1 MEEQNDKLYE
11 SIEGFLIGNA
21 QEISE
26 LKIKLLKLH
35 FQEIVKLA
43 EKLDLSKLPG
53 IIPEGKK
60 RGDKLIALLQNF
72 KKNDGALYEYDA
84 EIFDNDDTEI
94 EEIRTKNLLFSI
106 VRSLYLILCNSKQQG
121 ELETLRNDLQNFK
134 FQNNEEIDNNIKTY
148 QDNVKLL
155 DYFNII
161 FPNNKL
167 QPKLEEEPK
176 VEPLVQKKGVF
187 SRLSGLF
194 GSNKKSGAIDIEGSF
209 NKIDADI
216 KKQKAEY
223 EQVDKKEGEEDNI
236 NAKITAVETKFEEL
250 RKVKEKIDK
259 LNLKINDKEIVE
271 NAKKE
276 REDLKKAS
284 AERIKQSQNRQ
295 DTFFNANS
303 TALRSFNSLER
314 TKEEDKDANGF
325 KELYNK
331 NKPIKDEYDRIKID
345 TNAEIENANKAI
357 AAADK
362 EIANLNKHPKDNKK
376 RLIKEAQQE
385 KETAEA
391 EFKALEETLNTE
403 ISGIQD
409 EIDKLKKNK
418 GSTGGGK
425 RIKYKSTGDEVVI
438 LYKNRE
444 CKKTVYVKEKTATKY
459 CKINNK
465 YILLSK
471 LNVIG

>member
-1 MEEQNDKLYE
+1 MEEQNGEPYK
-11 SIEGFLIGNA
+11 SIERFLIGNA

-26 LKIKLLKLH
+26 LKIELLKLH
-35 FQEIVKLA
+35 FEEIVKLA
-43 EKLDLSKLPG
+43 KNIVSSKLTD
-53 IIPEGKK
+53 IIPDGRK

-94 EEIRTKNLLFSI
+94 EEIRTKHLLFSI
-106 VRSLYLILCNSKQQG
+106 VRSLYLILCNSKKRG

-134 FQNNEEIDNNIKTY
+134 FQNDEEIDKYLKMY
-148 QDNVKLL
+148 QGNVKML
-155 DYFNII
+155 DYLNII
-161 FPNNKL
+161 LPNNKL

-176 VEPLVQKKGVF
+176 VAPVQKKGVF
-187 SRLSGLF
+187 SRLF
-194 GSNKKSGAIDIEGSF
+194 GSNKKSGVIDIEGSF

-223 EQVDKKEGEEDNI
+223 EQVDKKEGGEDKI
-236 NAKITAVETKFEEL
+236 NAKIAAVETKFEEL

-259 LNLKINDKEIVE
+259 LNEKINDKEIVE

-276 REDLKKAS
+276 REELKKAS

-303 TALRSFNSLER
+303 TALRSFNSLEK
-314 TKEEDKDANGF
+314 TKEKDKDTDGF

-345 TNAEIENANKAI
+345 TDAEIEYANKAI

-362 EIANLNKHPKDNKK
+362 EIADLKKNPNNNKK
-376 RLIKEAQQE
+376 KLIKEAKEE
-385 KETAEA
+385 KDNAEE
-391 EFKALEETLNTE
+391 EFKELEDTLNTE
-403 ISGIQD
+403 ISGIQA
-409 EIDKLKKNK
+409 EIDNLKKIK

-425 RIKYKSTGDEVVI
+425 RIKYKSIGDEVVI

>member
-1 MEEQNDKLYE
+1 MEEQNGEPYK
-11 SIEGFLIGNA
+11 SIESFLIGNA

-26 LKIKLLKLH
+26 LKIELLKLH

-43 EKLDLSKLPG
+43 ENLDLSKLSD

-72 KKNDGALYEYDA
+72 KKNDGELYEYDA

-106 VRSLYLILCNSKQQG
+106 VKSLYLILCNSKERG
-121 ELETLRNDLQNFK
+121 ELEVLRNKLQNFK
-134 FQNNEEIDNNIKTY
+134 FQNNEEIDKYLKMY
-148 QDNVKLL
+148 QGNVKML
-155 DYFNII
+155 DYFNKF

-167 QPKLEEEPK
+167 QPNLEEEQK
-176 VEPLVQKKGVF
+176 VEPLQKKGVF
-187 SRLSGLF
+187 SRFSGLF

-209 NKIDADI
+209 NKIDTEI
-216 KKQKAEY
+216 KKQKTEY

-259 LNLKINDKEIVE
+259 LNEKINDKEIVE
-271 NAKKE
+271 KAKKE
-276 REDLKKAS
+276 REELKKAS

-303 TALRSFNSLER
+303 TALRSFNSLEK
-314 TKEEDKDANGF
+314 TKEKDKDTDGF

-345 TNAEIENANKAI
+345 TDAEIEYANKAI
-357 AAADK
+357 AATDK
-362 EIANLNKHPKDNKK
+362 EIADLKKNPNNNKK
-376 RLIKEAQQE
+376 KLIKEAKEE
-385 KETAEA
+385 KDNAEE
-391 EFKALEETLNTE
+391 EFKELEDTLNTE
-403 ISGIQD
+403 ISGIQA
-409 EIDKLKKNK
+409 EIDKLKNNK

-425 RIKYKSTGDEVVI
+425 RIKYKSTSDEVVI

-444 CKKTVYVKEKTATKY
+444 SKKTVYIKEKTATKY

>member
-1 MEEQNDKLYE
+1 MEKQNGEPYK
-11 SIEGFLIGNA
+11 SIESFLIGNA

-26 LKIKLLKLH
+26 LKIELLKLH

-43 EKLDLSKLPG
+43 KNFVSSKLTA
-53 IIPEGKK
+53 IIPEARE

-72 KKNDGALYEYDA
+72 KKNDGELYEYDA

-106 VRSLYLILCNSKQQG
+106 VKSLYLILCNSKERG
-121 ELETLRNDLQNFK
+121 ELEVLRNKLQNFK
-134 FQNNEEIDNNIKTY
+134 FQNNEEIDKYLKMY
-148 QDNVKLL
+148 QGNVKML
-155 DYFNII
+155 DYLNII
-161 FPNNKL
+161 LPNNKL

-176 VEPLVQKKGVF
+176 VAPVQKKGVF
-187 SRLSGLF
+187 SRFYGLY

-209 NKIDADI
+209 NKIDTEI
-216 KKQKAEY
+216 KKQKTEY

-259 LNLKINDKEIVE
+259 LNEKINDKEIVE
-271 NAKKE
+271 KAKKE
-276 REDLKKAS
+276 REELKKAS
-284 AERIKQSQNRQ
+284 ERIKQSQNRQ

-303 TALRSFNSLER
+303 AALKIFNSLEK
-314 TKEEDKDANGF
+314 TKEKDKDTDGF

-345 TNAEIENANKAI
+345 TDAEIEYANKAI

-362 EIANLNKHPKDNKK
+362 EIADLKKNPNNNKK
-376 RLIKEAQQE
+376 KLIKEAKEE
-385 KETAEA
+385 KDNAEE
-391 EFKALEETLNTE
+391 EFKELEDTLNTE
-403 ISGIQD
+403 ISGIQA
-409 EIDKLKKNK
+409 EIDNLKKIK